1 MAQSLASSSS
11 AAVPRRWRGRAL
23 AVTALAALL
32 ASSGCFTTIGGLA
45 GHRSKAEQRRAK
57 ARCVARKVPDDY
69 CPVPRDHT
77 IAGMVIGA
85 GVDTLLVSFI
95 YVSAMQSA
103 FGGGSPD

>member
-32 ASSGCFTTIGGLA
+32 ASSGCFTTLGGLA
-45 GHRSKAEQRRAK
+45 GHVSKAEQQRVK

-77 IAGMVIGA
+77 LAGLMIGA
-85 GVDTLLVSFI
+85 IIDVGIGALVLDSSLEASEF
-95 YVSAMQSA
+95 
-103 FGGGSPD
+103 PD